1 MILRISNGAPNM
13 PAYASSLTPGEMDEL
28 VAFLQSRV
36 KKP

>member
-1 MILRISNGAPNM
+1 M